1 MARGL
6 MQNAAPAPA
15 GPPQGAMPAD
25 EGSPPG
31 AGAGAPTPGP
41 NGQRGA
47 ATDEEKAL
55 YRDFLANTID
65 AIYQPETA
73 ESLANILRSVAET
86 QGVASAIEPMA
97 QIVSGIVGRV
107 AYDGLANGLPI
118 SREMAAAA
126 AASLAGDLGTNLAES
141 AGVPPLSNEH
151 IQAIYLRSMEL
162 LADQRDQVRQ
172 ERASQGEGQ
181 QPQEAPP
188 GGGNG
193 LMMSRPPNRKARR
206 AQAAQQ
212 RRQARA

>member
-6 MQNAAPAPA
+6 MQNAAPAPG
-15 GPPQGAMPAD
+15 GPPQEAMPAD
-25 EGSPPG
+25 EGVT
-31 AGAGAPTPGP
+31 PTPGP
-41 NGQRGA
+41 NGQQRR
-47 ATDEEKAL
+47 ATDEEKTL
-55 YRDFLANTID
+55 YREFLANCID

-73 ESLANILRSVAET
+73 ESLANILRGVGET

-107 AYDGLANGLPI
+107 AYDGLANELPI
-118 SREMAAAA
+118 TREMAAAA

-141 AGVPPLSNEH
+141 AGVPPLSNEQ

-172 ERASQGEGQ
+172 ERAAQDQG
-181 QPQEAPP
+181 QEQAEEQAAP
-188 GGGNG
+188 GGGRG